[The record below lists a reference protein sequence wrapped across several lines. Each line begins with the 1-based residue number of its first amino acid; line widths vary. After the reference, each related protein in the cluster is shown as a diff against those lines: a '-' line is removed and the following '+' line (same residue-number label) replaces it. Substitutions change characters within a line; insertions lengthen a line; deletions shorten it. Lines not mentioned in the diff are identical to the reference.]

1 MFASL
6 YSPSALPLCTNCHTP
21 ALCSSQDRAADAL
34 KDGDKLIRTYDENE
48 DSVYSVAWSA
58 ADAWIFAALSY
69 DGRVVAHHVPPPEKY
84 KILL

>member
-1 MFASL
+1 MRG
-6 YSPSALPLCTNCHTP
+6 LPVCHTL
-21 ALCSSQDRAADAL
+21 ALLSSQDRAADAL

>member
-1 MFASL
+1 MRFVPYACAL
-6 YSPSALPLCTNCHTP
+6 RPSFF